1 MKALK
6 KIPAVLLVTAVI
18 LTAIFLAGRYGWKLG
33 GFRDCLQHPRAAP
46 LRISGLSEKRSAAM
60 VRGECG
66 LDRLFLI

>member
-6 KIPAVLLVTAVI
+6 KGITVALTMVVLLAAV
-18 LTAIFLAGRYGWKLG
+18 FLAGRYGWKLG
-33 GFRDCLQHPRAAP
+33 GFRDCLQHPRAAH
-46 LRISGLSEKRSAAM
+46 LRISGLSEKKSAAM